1 MKNLVQLVEAALS
14 DSDRDWWFPA
24 EGRVIPLSGLWS
36 SAAGMAGRL
45 GRDYGVGRGDRV
57 LIVLENGSDYVS
69 LLLAI
74 FHLGAVAV
82 PIRPYGGRHFWFDAY
97 LAELA
102 RIADY
107 RLVVHEAGTPAFDT
121 AAAVARLGRPC
132 VAVDA
137 LKCGLPTEVGPVAG
151 NRPEDHAVIQF
162 TSGSTGQPKGVIVT
176 HGMMLEQLE
185 QLGENHRG
193 VLGTPG
199 RRRRPGVERG
209 LSWLPFYHDMGL
221 FIGVLAPL
229 FAHAHGGAAPA
240 AYYMRNPA
248 RWFQHLADWR
258 AGVSFS
264 TSSVLAASLRLLGRL
279 DPAACRLDALHI
291 FLAAERVNP
300 RILRSA
306 MAALAPFGM
315 AAEQWHVGYG
325 MAEYALG
332 CTHSPHG
339 PPRTLWLDAESRS
352 VQNGSPAPGA
362 IELVSVGIANSG
374 CRIGIH
380 APDGS
385 LLPED
390 QVGEI
395 RITGPC
401 LTPGYLNDPVASGL
415 KLAGGWL
422 HTGDLGLMHQG
433 ELYFLGRLDDLL
445 VVGGRSVV
453 PADIELLVE
462 DLAEVG
468 PGRSLLLGVENLETG
483 GTELVLLVEAAGSLG
498 VPAQPGRNEL
508 GRREN
513 RIRERVMD
521 EAGLVIK
528 RVVFVA
534 RGSIEKTS
542 SGKKRSRVIRQRYL
556 DGELERIEAHAG

>member
-1 MKNLVQLVEAALS
+1 MKNLVHLVETALGE
-14 DSDRDWWFPA
+14 SDRDWWFPA

-36 SAAGMAGRL
+36 RAVGMAGRL
-45 GRDYGVGRGDRV
+45 SHDHGIGPGDRV
-57 LIVLENGSDYVS
+57 LVVLENGSDYVS

-74 FHLGAVAV
+74 WRLGAVAV

-107 RLVVHEAGTPAFDT
+107 RLIVHEPGTPAFDP
-121 AAAVARLGRPC
+121 AAAGARLGRPC
-132 VAVDA
+132 VAVAA
-137 LKCGLPTEVGPVAG
+137 LKSGPATPAGPVADS
-151 NRPEDHAVIQF
+151 RPKAHAVIQF

-185 QLGENHRG
+185 QLRENHRYA
-193 VLGTPG
+193 
-199 RRRRPGVERG
+199 RRGPGVERA
-209 LSWLPFYHDMGL
+209 LSWLPFFHDMGL
-221 FIGVLAPL
+221 FIGVLWPL
-229 FAHAHGGAAPA
+229 FEHAHGGAAPP
-240 AYYMRNPA
+240 AYYMRHPA
-248 RWFQHLADWR
+248 RWFQHLSDWR
-258 AGVSFS
+258 ADLSFS
-264 TSSVLAASLRLLGRL
+264 TSSVLAASLRRLGRL
-279 DPAACRLDALHI
+279 DPGACRLDALH
-291 FLAAERVNP
+291 LYVAAEKVSPRV
-300 RILRSA
+300 LRSA

-315 AAEQWHVGYG
+315 AEERWHIGYG

-332 CTHSPHG
+332 CTYSPHG
-339 PPRTLWLDAESRS
+339 APRTLWIDAGSRR
-352 VQNGSPAPGA
+352 VQEGAPGPDA
-362 IELVSVGIANSG
+362 IELASVGIANSR

-401 LTPGYLNDPVASGL
+401 LTPGYLNDPVASAV
-415 KLAGGWL
+415 KFAGGWL

-433 ELYFLGRLDDLL
+433 ELYFLERLDDLL
-445 VVGGRSVV
+445 VVGGRNVV
-453 PADIELLVE
+453 PSDIELLVE

-468 PGRSLLLGVENLETG
+468 PGRSVLFAVENPETG
-483 GTELVLLVEAAGSLG
+483 GTEPVLLVEAAGRLG
-498 VPAQPGRNEL
+498 GDEL
-508 GRREN
+508 EWLES
-513 RIRERVMD
+513 RIRERVLE

-534 RGSIEKTS
+534 RRSIEKTS
-542 SGKKRSRVIRQRYL
+542 SGKKRRRVTRQRYL
-556 DGELERIEAHAG
+556 NGELERMEAHVG

>member
-1 MKNLVQLVEAALS
+1 MKDLVQLVETALA

-24 EGRVIPLSGLWS
+24 EGRVIPLSGLWR

-45 GRDYGVGRGDRV
+45 SHDHCVRPGDRV
-57 LIVLENGSDYVS
+57 LLVLENGSDYVS
-69 LLLAI
+69 LFLAI
-74 FHLGAVAV
+74 WCLGAVAV
-82 PIRPYGGRHFWFDAY
+82 PIRPYGGRHLWFDAY

-107 RLVVHEAGTPAFDT
+107 RLIVHEPRTPAFDP
-121 AAAVARLGRPC
+121 AAASARLGRPC

-137 LKCGLPTEVGPVAG
+137 LKSGPATPLGPVA
-151 NRPEDHAVIQF
+151 NSRPEDHAVIQF

-185 QLGENHRG
+185 QLRENHRYARQG
-193 VLGTPG
+193 
-199 RRRRPGVERG
+199 PGVERA
-209 LSWLPFYHDMGL
+209 LSWLPFFHDMGL
-221 FIGVLAPL
+221 FIGVLLPL
-229 FAHAHGGAAPA
+229 FEHAHGGAAPT

-248 RWFQHLADWR
+248 RWFQHLSDWR
-258 AGVSFS
+258 ADLSFS
-264 TSSVLAASLRLLGRL
+264 TSSVLAASLRLLDRL
-279 DPAACRLDALHI
+279 APAACRLDALH
-291 FLAAERVNP
+291 LYVAAEKVSPRV
-300 RILRSA
+300 LRSA
-306 MAALAPFGM
+306 MAALAAFGM
-315 AAEQWHVGYG
+315 AEEQWHVGYG

-339 PPRTLWLDAESRS
+339 PPRTLWIDAESRS
-352 VQNGSPAPGA
+352 VQEGAPGPDA
-362 IELVSVGIANSG
+362 IELVSVGIANSR

-390 QVGEI
+390 RVGEI

-401 LTPGYLNDPVASGL
+401 LTPGYLNDPVASGV

-433 ELYFLGRLDDLL
+433 ELYFLERLDDLL
-445 VVGGRSVV
+445 VVGGRNVV
-453 PADIELLVE
+453 PSDIELLVE

-468 PGRSLLLGVENLETG
+468 PGRSLLFAVENLETG
-483 GTELVLLVEAAGSLG
+483 ATEPVLLVEAAGSLG
-498 VPAQPGRNEL
+498 GDEH
-508 GRREN
+508 GWRES
-513 RIRERVMD
+513 RIRERVLE

-534 RGSIEKTS
+534 RRSIEKTS
-542 SGKKRSRVIRQRYL
+542 SGKKRRGIMRQRYL
-556 DGELERIEAHAG
+556 NGELERIEAHVG